1 MSDTSTPAP
10 NFSAVFHPPLRR
22 PRNPLEAQ
30 RAYNHI
36 RTVAYFLDAT
46 EHFFPSFQLP
56 SYIPI
61 GVGAEAI
68 LGAIVPVLGDGL
80 GIIMGLYQVILSVWL
95 FKIRWQV
102 LGLMLLYLLVDA
114 IIGMIPVYG
123 DLLDFIFK
131 ANLLNLALL
140 ENELKKSRWAPVLV
154 FPKAPDLKK
163 GSTWK
168 AKVKKGLKK

>member
-80 GIIMGLYQVILSVWL
+80 GILMGLYQVILS
-95 FKIRWQV
+95 
-102 LGLMLLYLLVDA
+102 LLYLLVDA
-114 IIGMIPVYG
+114 ILGMIPVYG

-140 ENELKKSRWAPVLV
+140 ESELKKSRWAPVLV